1 MLLYKEKK
9 FSNMKKS
16 LIFAAPSGCGKTTLA
31 RKLVELFIL
40 YLDIPLAFSV
50 STTCRPKRGNE
61 QEGVDYYFVT
71 PEKFQEMIDN
81 REFAEWQEVY
91 EGGFYGTTKAE
102 IARMH
107 TLGKIPVFD
116 IDVEGA
122 KNMKKIYGKK
132 VKFIFIEPP
141 SLVELERRLR
151 DRNTDSEEEIVKRLA
166 KASHE
171 LEQKKYA
178 DTCVVNDD
186 FQEALFDSIHIAVK
200 FLNFRKNS
208 AAFGQMIYDLFKE
221 KHNNTLVL
229 ITGIT
234 NCGKTTQGKLLK
246 EKCFPNARVADS
258 GDLVRTYL
266 NSDDIDPEDKKKHDS
281 GQVINPEKVAALW
294 MAHLKKAF
302 RAGRMIILSGSP
314 RTMAEAGIILR
325 ECDKYKYR
333 IVCLTIDIS
342 ENEAVRRLLERNKT
356 SGRIDTLDKN
366 SIRKKLDQS
375 GDMKRGKYC
384 LNQSEIAILRNVDG
398 TQSIPYVTV
407 GMNDAIKSAVKEKK
421 LLRIG

>member
-1 MLLYKEKK
+1 
-9 FSNMKKS
+9 MKKS

-91 EGGFYGTTKAE
+91 EGGFYGTTKVE
-102 IARMH
+102 IARMY

-141 SLVELERRLR
+141 SLAELERRLR
-151 DRNTDSEEEIVKRLA
+151 GRGTDSEEEVTKRLA

-171 LEQKKYA
+171 LEQKIYA
-178 DTCVVNDD
+178 DTRVVNDD
-186 FQEALFDSIHIAVK
+186 FQEVLFDTIHVVAE
-200 FLNFRKNS
+200 FLGIDTNS
-208 AAFGQMIYDLFKE
+208 ASFGSMVYDLFKE
-221 KHNNTLVL
+221 KHNNTLIL

-258 GDLVRTYL
+258 GDLVREYL
-266 NSDDIDPEDKKKHDS
+266 GSNDMDPQDKISYES
-281 GQVINPEKVAALW
+281 GGIISPDRVALLW
-294 MAHLKKAF
+294 RDRLKKAF
-302 RAGRMIILSGSP
+302 ESGRMIILSGSP
-314 RTMAEAGIILR
+314 RSPREAYAIISDCKEMR
-325 ECDKYKYR
+325 YN
-333 IVCLTIDIS
+333 IVCLIIDIS
-342 ENEAVRRLLERNKT
+342 DDEAVTRLKKRNET
-356 SGRIDTLDKN
+356 SGRTDTLTPEA
-366 SIRKKLDQS
+366 IQKKLQQTVKVTNAVEVFRGIRRVKTHYIS
-375 GDMKRGKYC
+375 GIG
-384 LNQSEIAILRNVDG
+384 
-398 TQSIPYVTV
+398 SIPEITERLAHTIKENKIAQV
-407 GMNDAIKSAVKEKK
+407 G
-421 LLRIG
+421 